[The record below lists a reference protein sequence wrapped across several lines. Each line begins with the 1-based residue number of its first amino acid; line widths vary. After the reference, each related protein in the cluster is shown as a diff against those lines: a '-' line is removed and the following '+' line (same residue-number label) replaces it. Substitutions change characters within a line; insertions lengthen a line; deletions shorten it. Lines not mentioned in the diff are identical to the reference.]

1 MDETSNSHVRSLR
14 VFANKRVYLVKRSK
28 IKMDEKNVQSIRLN
42 DGTSLPSIG
51 FGTVKV
57 KGAQGVVSTLSAI
70 EAGYRLIDTSTNYN
84 NEGMVG
90 EAVRRSSVPREEL
103 MISSK
108 LPGASHEY
116 DRAILMIQESLY
128 RIGIDYFDKYLIHW
142 PLPKQGQYVEAWQAL
157 VDAQKFG
164 LIKTIGVS
172 NFLPEHLERIIE
184 ETGVTPAT
192 NQIERHPYFTN
203 NELVEYNKSRG
214 IVTEAWSPLG
224 RELNDV
230 LENETIVSIAKKYNK
245 EAAQIIIRWNLQND
259 ILTVVKSSNYDHQKA
274 NLDVFDFE
282 LTEED
287 MRQIDS
293 LDKGEAG
300 RVEGQHP
307 NEYEEFD

>member
-1 MDETSNSHVRSLR
+1 M
-14 VFANKRVYLVKRSK
+14 
-28 IKMDEKNVQSIRLN
+28 RLN

-57 KGAQGVVSTLSAI
+57 KGAQGVVSTLTAI

-103 MISSK
+103 LISSK

-116 DRAILMIQESLY
+116 ERAILMIQESLY

-142 PLPKQGQYVEAWQAL
+142 PLPKQDQYVEAWQAL

-184 ETGVTPAT
+184 KTGVMPAT
-192 NQIERHPYFTN
+192 NQIERHPYFNN
-203 NELVEYNKSRG
+203 NELVEFNKSRG

-245 EAAQIIIRWNLQND
+245 EPAQIIIRWNLQNEV
-259 ILTVVKSSNYDHQKA
+259 LTVVKSSTYDHQKA

-282 LTEED
+282 LTEEEI
-287 MRQIDS
+287 RQIDS

>member
-1 MDETSNSHVRSLR
+1 MNTIPS
-14 VFANKRVYLVKRSK
+14 F
-28 IKMDEKNVQSIRLN
+28 RLN
-42 DGTSLPSIG
+42 DSTSLPSIG
-51 FGTVKV
+51 FGTVNIN
-57 KGAQGVVSTLSAI
+57 GAQGVTSVLSTI

-90 EAVRRSSVPREEL
+90 EAIRRSSVPREEL

-108 LPGASHEY
+108 LPGHSHEY
-116 DRAILMIQESLY
+116 DKAILMIQESLY
-128 RIGIDYFDKYLIHW
+128 RLGLDYFDKYLIHW
-142 PLPKQGQYVEAWQAL
+142 PLPKQGNYEEAWQAL

-184 ETGVTPAT
+184 KTGVTPAT
-192 NQIERHPYFTN
+192 NQIERHPYFNN

-224 RELNDV
+224 RKINDV
-230 LENETIVSIAKKYNK
+230 LTNDTIVAIAEKYNR
-245 EAAQIIIRWNLQND
+245 EPAQIIIRWNLQNGVLP
-259 ILTVVKSSNYDHQKA
+259 IVKSSSTEHQKA

-282 LTEED
+282 LSEED
-287 MRQIDS
+287 IQTIDS

-307 NEYEEFD
+307 NEYEEFE

>member
-1 MDETSNSHVRSLR
+1 MEQ
-14 VFANKRVYLVKRSK
+14 
-28 IKMDEKNVQSIRLN
+28 IIVQSMRLN

-57 KGAQGVVSTLSAI
+57 KGAQGVVSTLNAI

-90 EAVRRSSVPREEL
+90 EAVRRSTVPREEL
-103 MISSK
+103 LISSK
-108 LPGASHEY
+108 LPGASHDYE
-116 DRAILMIQESLY
+116 RAILMIQESLY

-142 PLPKQGQYVEAWQAL
+142 PLPKQDKYVEAWKAL

-192 NQIERHPYFTN
+192 NQIERHPYFNN
-203 NELVEYNKSRG
+203 NELVAYNKSRG

-224 RELNDV
+224 RELNDL

-245 EAAQIIIRWNLQND
+245 QPAQIIIRWNLQSD

-274 NLDVFDFE
+274 NLEVFDFE

-287 MRQIDS
+287 MRQMDS

>member
-1 MDETSNSHVRSLR
+1 M
-14 VFANKRVYLVKRSK
+14 
-28 IKMDEKNVQSIRLN
+28 NVQSMRLN

-57 KGAQGVVSTLSAI
+57 KGAQGVVSTLTAI

-90 EAVRRSSVPREEL
+90 EAIRRSSVPREEL

-108 LPGASHEY
+108 LPGASHDYE
-116 DRAILMIQESLY
+116 RAILMIQESLY

-142 PLPKQGQYVEAWQAL
+142 PLPKQDRYVEAWQAL

-172 NFLPEHLERIIE
+172 NFLPEHLERIIDT
-184 ETGVTPAT
+184 TGVTPAT

-245 EAAQIIIRWNLQND
+245 EPAQIIIRWNLQNEV
-259 ILTVVKSSNYDHQKA
+259 LTVVKSSTYDHQKA

-287 MRQIDS
+287 IRQIDS

-300 RVEGQHP
+300 RIEGQHP

>member
-1 MDETSNSHVRSLR
+1 M
-14 VFANKRVYLVKRSK
+14 
-28 IKMDEKNVQSIRLN
+28 RLN

-57 KGAQGVVSTLSAI
+57 KGAQGVVSTLTAI

-108 LPGASHEY
+108 LPGASHDYE
-116 DRAILMIQESLY
+116 RAILMIQESLY

-142 PLPKQGQYVEAWQAL
+142 PLPKQDQYVEAWKAL

-172 NFLPEHLERIIE
+172 NFLPEHLDRIIE

-192 NQIERHPYFTN
+192 NQIERHPYFN
-203 NELVEYNKSRG
+203 NNDVVEYNKSLG

-245 EAAQIIIRWNLQND
+245 EPAQIIIRWNLQND
-259 ILTVVKSSNYDHQKA
+259 ILTVVKSSNYDHQTA
-274 NLDVFDFE
+274 NLDVLDFE
-282 LTEED
+282 LTAED
-287 MRQIDS
+287 MKQIDS
-293 LDKGEAG
+293 LDQGEAG